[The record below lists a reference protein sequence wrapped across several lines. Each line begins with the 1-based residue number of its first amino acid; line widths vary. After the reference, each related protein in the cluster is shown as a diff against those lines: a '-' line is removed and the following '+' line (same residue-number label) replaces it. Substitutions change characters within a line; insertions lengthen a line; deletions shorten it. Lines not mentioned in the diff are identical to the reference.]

1 MSAFGIFHLS
11 QRVPM
16 SIWLLVNDHRLFLA
30 LIFVLVNSVSVLEV
44 GGLVLVIN
52 VEVVIRGRRDEQVAI
67 LPSALFIIR

>member
-1 MSAFGIFHLS
+1 MSASGIFPLS
-11 QRVPM
+11 QAVPL

-52 VEVVIRGRRDEQVAI
+52 VEVVIRRRRDEQVAI
-67 LPSALFIIR
+67 LPLALFIIR